1 MDAPTFVSAFLAY
14 AYGAS
19 GDRVHAMA
27 ELEELKK
34 ASHGKVL
41 PFNLALVYLGLGDR
55 QRALDHLEQ
64 AQASDSQWMGW
75 LKEDRVFNTLH
86 SEPRY
91 IALKKKLR
99 FEN

>member
-1 MDAPTFVSAFLAY
+1 
-14 AYGAS
+14 
-19 GDRVHAMA
+19 MA

-41 PFNLALVYLGLGDR
+41 PFNLVLVYLGLGDR
-55 QRALDHLEQ
+55 QPALDHLEQ

-86 SEPRY
+86 SDR
-91 IALKKKLR
+91 ATLH
-99 FEN
+99 